1 MNSIQS
7 IGLNNNYSCKVNKSP
22 SFKAII
28 VTEDGKRILSE
39 MYSKI
44 AKKVTNPSE
53 EIMQKRAIELA
64 SQFDRIS
71 PLASNSKFYD
81 LVFNKRGLCLKRC
94 FEDMSKAISRHDSLE
109 VVGNKIIKHSDRE
122 VIGAV
127 EDESAAR
134 QLVNNLAPFD
144 NTAAF
149 IDLYKA
155 LEENAQITAER
166 AMKTLNW
173 FITGAK

>member
-1 MNSIQS
+1 
-7 IGLNNNYSCKVNKSP
+7 
-22 SFKAII
+22 
-28 VTEDGKRILSE
+28 
-39 MYSKI
+39 
-44 AKKVTNPSE
+44 
-53 EIMQKRAIELA
+53 
-64 SQFDRIS
+64 
-71 PLASNSKFYD
+71 
-81 LVFNKRGLCLKRC
+81 
-94 FEDMSKAISRHDSLE
+94 MSKASSRHDSLE

-127 EDESAAR
+127 ENESAAR